1 MEIIPRLFCALVG
14 VERQQSGMGFQ
25 DREYFRDRDE
35 PTPTEQILKGMNSF
49 FSWSFRL
56 FTVPKFVPG
65 IFGIEVRVHIFYILI
80 AAWELAASFGKDSW
94 GPAYAGAMLATLF
107 VFVLLHEFGHCLACR
122 WVGGDADKILMWPLG
137 GLAFCRAPHR
147 WKSALVTTVGGPAV
161 NVILVP
167 ILGAVLL
174 AAGAQWSD
182 VIFNPLSPNAVY
194 RGDFLASREMGRVW
208 LWSAYYT
215 NLVLLLFNV
224 LVPMF
229 PMDGG
234 RIFQELLWGGIGYK
248 RSMQIAIVVGYCSAA
263 VMALLGIASANSRL
277 VCLAIFGAGT
287 CYTERQKLRQIED
300 TSEWGF
306 DTEKGYQGFDNDDS
320 DRMKAAAAERQ
331 AARDHAKQM
340 VKEREKQQK
349 VDAILDKI
357 QRFGIQ
363 SLSERDK
370 AILKSET
377 DRKRGER

>member
-1 MEIIPRLFCALVG
+1 
-14 VERQQSGMGFQ
+14 MGFQ
-25 DREYFRDRDE
+25 DRDYFRDRDE
-35 PTPTEQILKGMNSF
+35 PTPTEQLLRGMNTF

-80 AAWELAASFGKDSW
+80 AAWQMAASFGKDSW

-137 GLAFCRAPHR
+137 GLAFCRPPHR
-147 WKSALVTTVGGPAV
+147 WKSSLVTTVGGPLV

-167 ILGAVLL
+167 ILGGVLL
-174 AAGAQWSD
+174 AAGAQQSD
-182 VIFNPLSPNAVY
+182 LIFNPIVPDSVY
-194 RGDFLASREMGRVW
+194 RGEFLASRDIGHIW
-208 LWSAYYT
+208 LWSAYYM

-224 LVPMF
+224 LIPMF

-234 RIFQELLWGGIGYK
+234 RIFQELLWSRLGYK
-248 RSMQIAIVVGYCSAA
+248 RSMKIAIIVGYCGAG
-263 VMALLGIASANSRL
+263 VMALVGIASTKSIL
-277 VCLAIFGAGT
+277 VGLAFFGAVT
-287 CYTERQKLRQIED
+287 CYGERQKLRQIEEN
-300 TSEWGF
+300 SEWGF
-306 DTEKGYQGFDNDDS
+306 DTEKGQLGFDDDS
-320 DRMKAAAAERQ
+320 DRVKAATAERK
-331 AARDHAKQM
+331 AAKEHARQ
-340 VKEREKQQK
+340 VAKEREKQEK

-357 QRFGIQ
+357 REFGIQ

-377 DRKRGER
+377 ERKRNSG